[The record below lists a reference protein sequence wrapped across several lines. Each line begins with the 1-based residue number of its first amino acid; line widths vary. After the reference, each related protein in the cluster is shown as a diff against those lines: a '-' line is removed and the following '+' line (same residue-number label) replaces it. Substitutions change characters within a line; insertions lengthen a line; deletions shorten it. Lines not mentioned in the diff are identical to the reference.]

1 MQPNQPKMQLK
12 IKKKAK
18 LELGLKKSSHP
29 NFTVSTV
36 LVPFYQTA
44 FNLGNAIS
52 TYLRLS
58 ENSHFQTT
66 LTLPASKENSSRGN
80 GKNFRTLSL
89 LQNTDCTKGK
99 IQLQAISD
107 HQFSMFE
114 NHLKMSHLN
123 FSIFVQSK
131 LTCLVALFD
140 RKLWVF
146 KTSSKL
152 TIFGIF
158 SELLSTQNVNV
169 ARYARNVE

>member
-18 LELGLKKSSHP
+18 LELGLKKSTHP

-123 FSIFVQSK
+123 FSIFVQLK
-131 LTCLVALFD
+131 LTCLVTLLD
-140 RKLWVF
+140 RKLQIF
-146 KTSSKL
+146 KILQINIFLHFQLTFVHSKFKSSSL
-152 TIFGIF
+152 Q
-158 SELLSTQNVNV
+158 SQC
-169 ARYARNVE
+169 